1 MSELVQ
7 ENTRIIPDQ
16 QTSLTKEQKEAVGL
30 LSIGTFLEYFDLMLY
45 IHMAVLLNSLFFP
58 KDDPNS
64 ASLFIAIAYSITFV
78 FRPFGALLFGWIG
91 DNIGR
96 KITIII
102 TTFMM
107 ATSCFIMATLPTYEQ
122 IGITASWIISIC
134 RAIQGI
140 SSLGERVGAELYL
153 MEITKPPMQYPVVT
167 IITVCAS
174 LGSMFALGLGF
185 LITNYGFN
193 WRYLFYFGMIIA
205 IIGTVART
213 KLRETPEF
221 ANAKLRLRTFFDTHY
236 IDKKILKGDIILEEK
251 VQKKT
256 VLFYFLIQCAG
267 PVPTYFVYF
276 YCGNILR
283 NSFVYSVGDILY
295 HNFLISIIQL
305 LTTLVLLYLSYIIY
319 PLKILKVRWMI
330 FFAFIIFCPYFLDK
344 VSTPIHLF
352 IIQVLIILFAPDS
365 SPASAI
371 FYKYFP
377 IFKRFTYSSFVY
389 ALAHAI
395 ISIVTSFGFI
405 YCTKYMGQLGI
416 LCIMLPIV
424 MSYGFGIFYF
434 AKLEKVTS
442 NYESY

>member
-1 MSELVQ
+1 MSKVVQ
-7 ENTRIIPDQ
+7 ENARIIPDR

-45 IHMAVLLNSLFFP
+45 VHMAVFLNNLFFP
-58 KDDPNS
+58 KNDPES
-64 ASLFIAIAYSITFV
+64 ASFFVAIAYSITFV

-96 KITIII
+96 KVTITI

-122 IGITASWIISIC
+122 IGITASWIICIC

-153 MEITKPPMQYPVVT
+153 MEITKPPIQYPVVMV
-167 IITVCAS
+167 IAVCAS
-174 LGSMFALGLGF
+174 LGSMVALGLGF

-193 WRYLFYFGMIIA
+193 WRYLFAFGIIIA
-205 IIGTVART
+205 TIGTVART

-221 ANAKLRLRTFFDTHY
+221 ANAKLRLKAFFDQHY
-236 IDKKILKGDIILEEK
+236 IDEKILKGDIILEEK

-276 YCGNILR
+276 YCGNILK
-283 NSFVYSVGDILY
+283 NSFFYSVEDVLY
-295 HNFLISIIQL
+295 HNFFISIIQL
-305 LTTLVLLYLSYIIY
+305 FTMLLLSYLSYRIS
-319 PLKILKVRWMI
+319 PLKIIKVRWVI
-330 FFAFIIFCPYFLDK
+330 FFTFIIFCPYFLDK
-344 VSTPIHLF
+344 VSTPIHLL
-352 IIQVLIILFAPDS
+352 IIQILIILFAPDS

-377 IFKRFTYSSFVY
+377 VFKRFTCSSVVY
-389 ALAHAI
+389 ALAHAT

-424 MSYGFGIFYF
+424 ISYGFGVFYF
-434 AKLEKVTS
+434 ARLE
-442 NYESY
+442 NRNCES

>member
-1 MSELVQ
+1 MSKFVQ
-7 ENTRIIPDQ
+7 ADGRVIHP
-16 QTSLTKEQKEAVGL
+16 QTSLTREQREAVGL

-45 IHMAVLLNSLFFP
+45 VHMAVLLNSLFFP
-58 KDDPNS
+58 QNDLDS
-64 ASLFIAIAYSITFV
+64 AAFFTAVAYSITFV

-91 DNIGR
+91 DTIGR
-96 KITIII
+96 KVTIIV

-107 ATSCFIMATLPTYEQ
+107 AASCFVMATLPTYEQ

-134 RAIQGI
+134 RAVQGI

-153 MEITKPPMQYPVVT
+153 MEITKPPIQYPVVT
-167 IITVCAS
+167 LITVCAS
-174 LGSMFALGLGF
+174 LGSMVALGFGF

-193 WRYLFYFGMIIA
+193 WRYLFWFGMIIA
-205 IIGTVART
+205 TIGTVART
-213 KLRETPEF
+213 NLREAQEF
-221 ANAKLRLRTFFDTHY
+221 ANAKLRLKTFFDNHF
-236 IDKKILKGDIILEEK
+236 IDRKILKGDPILEEK

-256 VLFYFLIQCAG
+256 VFYYFLIQCAG

-283 NSFVYSVGDILY
+283 NSFGYGIGDIIY

-305 LTTLVLLYLSYIIY
+305 FTTLLLAYLSYRIY
-319 PLKILKVRWMI
+319 PLKIIKVRWVI
-330 FFAFIIFCPYFLDK
+330 FSTFIIFCPYFLYR

-352 IIQVLIILFAPDS
+352 IIQLLIVLFAPDS
-365 SPASAI
+365 APASAI

-377 IFKRFTYSSFVY
+377 IFKRFTYSSIVY
-389 ALAHAI
+389 ALAHAT

-405 YCTKYMGQLGI
+405 YCTKYMGQIGI

-424 MSYGFGIFYF
+424 ISYGFGIFYF
-434 AKLEKVTS
+434 AKLENITVT
-442 NYESY
+442 NSY